1 MSCLDC
7 TEMDLSLKL
16 PYKGQSRLIAL
27 GLYNAAWVSCEN
39 VAWNEGQWKGAEL
52 AKQVWLKLCNQGRDG
67 NYGKIPHRYL
77 RINFFCCIFRLPSE
91 PMGQLEK
98 YTAMTLHY
106 GNLCSIS
113 GICGE
118 CRRYNSWLQ
127 FLALLYFF
135 SQYLWYTLAFSDK
148 MWNGSQALHEIYLIR
163 YINDIYIWYDIYLK
177 HIDQHFPEK
186 QTLTLIF
193 FCPKHLRRVIFA
205 WTSSV

>member
-52 AKQVWLKLCNQGRDG
+52 AKQVWLKLCNQERDW
-67 NYGKIPHRYL
+67 NYGKIPHSFL

-98 YTAMTLHY
+98 YTAMTSALWESLFNIRDMWRMQKVQFLVTIPCPFVFFFPVPMVY
-106 GNLCSIS
+106 S
-113 GICGE
+113 GIQWQDVKWLSST
-118 CRRYNSWLQ
+118 SW
-127 FLALLYFF
+127 
-135 SQYLWYTLAFSDK
+135 
-148 MWNGSQALHEIYLIR
+148 
-163 YINDIYIWYDIYLK
+163 DISY
-177 HIDQHFPEK
+177 
-186 QTLTLIF
+186 
-193 FCPKHLRRVIFA
+193 
-205 WTSSV
+205 